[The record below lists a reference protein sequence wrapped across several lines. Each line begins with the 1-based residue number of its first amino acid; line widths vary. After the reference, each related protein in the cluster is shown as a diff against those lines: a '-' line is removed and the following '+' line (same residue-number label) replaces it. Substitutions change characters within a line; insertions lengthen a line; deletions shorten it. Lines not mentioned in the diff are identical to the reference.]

1 MLVETV
7 SLTGQ
12 LGHPVVGTGPGR
24 SRPVGAEKRVLSCHH
39 SVGRGEG
46 SQLGDKGP
54 FWTLRRT
61 HEHNRGKERGRVDRH
76 GHHLLDGAQ
85 SPGQCHP
92 RTGGASCSQPQ
103 GLGVSG
109 SKSGVGL
116 CHLGFDFC
124 KCVYVC
130 VCVCVYIYIYINFS
144 GCAGSTLQYRLFSHC
159 GEWELLSSCGAQA
172 SHCGGF
178 SCCDRAPGR
187 VGSVAVA
194 PGLQGT
200 GSVAVVPRLSC
211 SAACGIFPGSIPCL
225 LHWQQDSVSLS
236 HPGKKPR
243 HVYVNK
249 ILYYLKKLP
258 K

>member
-1 MLVETV
+1 MSIIEERREGEW
-7 SLTGQ
+7 TGTATTSWMVLSRLGSAIPGQ
-12 LGHPVVGTGPGR
+12 AGHPAPSHR
-24 SRPVGAEKRVLSCHH
+24 ASE
-39 SVGRGEG
+39 
-46 SQLGDKGP
+46 SQAASLGWGCVIWALI
-54 FWTLRRT
+54 FV
-61 HEHNRGKERGRVDRH
+61 N
-76 GHHLLDGAQ
+76 
-85 SPGQCHP
+85 
-92 RTGGASCSQPQ
+92 
-103 GLGVSG
+103 VSM
-109 SKSGVGL
+109 
-116 CHLGFDFC
+116 
-124 KCVYVC
+124 C